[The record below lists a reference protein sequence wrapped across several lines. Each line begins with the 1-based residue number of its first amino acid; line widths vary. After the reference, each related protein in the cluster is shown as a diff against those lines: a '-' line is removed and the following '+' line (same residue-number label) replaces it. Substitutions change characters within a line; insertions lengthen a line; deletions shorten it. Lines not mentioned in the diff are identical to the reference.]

1 METTVRTVN
10 ISVVQAFVLTLLILL
25 LVGFLG
31 YFAVSSDSN
40 ALLCGSACCALMVLL
55 LPQLL
60 RKSHD
65 LFEPI
70 NFVVLT
76 TLIGVVLRTFYIVF
90 VESEN
95 TRSFLLLGQPPIFL
109 YKSLLIINLGLICL
123 VLGYS
128 SRTPTFNLN
137 KFSLMRSD
145 SWNKRRLFFVLFIFT
160 ALALLSI
167 VLYVNE
173 LGIWGTL
180 AQQFSAKRKL
190 LVEGANYEYAALG
203 YYLWG
208 ASLMSYVFYFLFAL
222 FVGSPGKLHWPLGI
236 VVVVLGMLSM
246 IFPVITSS
254 RGEVLYHLVYAVLIW
269 HYLKRRISLHKLT
282 QLVSVALA
290 IFVLLAA
297 LRGVGQSHKAAKV
310 DEYFEFSK
318 IIEVSVGN
326 RNWFDVSKTAH
337 IVDAV
342 PRKLEYQYGESF
354 IAWIFAP
361 IPRTLWKEKPIVR
374 VGPVL
379 GERIFQ
385 REVIRTGVPPGFI
398 GELYWNF
405 GIIGVPFGM
414 FFLGFGLK
422 TLYRSFCQHITQN
435 RNALLIYIFIMIPFS
450 LTLLS
455 DDFSGVVLDIATSLI
470 PLLLT
475 LKFIRRKKA

>member
-1 METTVRTVN
+1 METTARTVN
-10 ISVVQAFVLTLLILL
+10 ISAIQAFVLTLLILL
-25 LVGFLG
+25 LVGVLG
-31 YFAVSSDSN
+31 YFVASNDSN

-60 RKSHD
+60 KKSHD

-90 VESEN
+90 IESEN

-128 SRTPTFNLN
+128 SRTPSLNLN
-137 KFSLMRSD
+137 NFPLMRSD
-145 SWNKRRLFFVLFIFT
+145 LWNKRRLFFVLFTFAAI
-160 ALALLSI
+160 ALLSM
-167 VLYVNE
+167 VLYVE
-173 LGIWGTL
+173 KLGIFGTL
-180 AQQFSAKRKL
+180 TYQFSAKRKL

-222 FVGSPGKLHWPLGI
+222 FVGSAGKRRLLLGI
-236 VVVVLGMLSM
+236 VVLIFGVLAI

-269 HYLKRRISLHKLT
+269 HYLKRRISIRALT
-282 QLVSVALA
+282 QVVGLA
-290 IFVLLAA
+290 IGVFVTLAA
-297 LRGVGQSHKAAKV
+297 LRSVGQSNKTATI
-310 DEYFEFSK
+310 DEYLDVGKF
-318 IIEVSVGN
+318 IETAVGN

-337 IVDAV
+337 IIEAV
-342 PRKLEYQYGESF
+342 PKKLEYQYGESF
-354 IAWIFAP
+354 FTWIFAP
-361 IPRTLWKEKPIVR
+361 IPRALWKEKPVVR

-414 FFLGFGLK
+414 YFLGFWLK
-422 TLYRSFCQHITQN
+422 FLYRSFSQHITQN
-435 RNALLIYIFIMIPFS
+435 RNALLIYIFIMIPIS

-455 DDFSGVVLDIATSLI
+455 DDFSGVVLDVATSLI